1 MSCLERERFYTL
13 EHYEYGEAF
22 TGSFR
27 SKCFRLAIEPLE
39 NVHFVPPDKR
49 GERSLRAGIWDGPF
63 AFAETVEEKKE
74 YKDFPYTEEGLDA
87 AAAWLDSMCE
97 GAEPL
102 KLI

>member
-1 MSCLERERFYTL
+1 MNCLERERFYTL

-27 SKCFRLAIEPLE
+27 SKCYRLAIEPLE

-49 GERSLRAGIWDGPF
+49 GERSLRAWVWDGPF
-63 AFAETVEEKKE
+63 AFAETEDEKKE
-74 YKDFPYTEEGLDA
+74 CKDFPYTEEGLVA
-87 AAAWLDSMCE
+87 AVEWLDSMCE

-102 KLI
+102 KLL